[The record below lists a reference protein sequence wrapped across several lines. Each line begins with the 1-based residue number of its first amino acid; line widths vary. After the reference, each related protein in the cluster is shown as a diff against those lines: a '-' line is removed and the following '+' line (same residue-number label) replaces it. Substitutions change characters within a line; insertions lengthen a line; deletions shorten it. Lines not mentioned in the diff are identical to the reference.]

1 MNKNEFLEL
10 LNKKLNT
17 LSKKER
23 KERISFYSEM
33 IDDYIEEGL
42 SEEDA
47 INKIGDINEIVKSI
61 NIEVNTENKKKYK
74 VWELVLLIIGSPIW
88 VPILLTVLIVV
99 FAVNISLW
107 AIEIPFLIFAFLSK
121 YLFIICKKVS
131 KWSYVFTK
139 GLLKRVGFAFSRK
152 G

>member
-17 LSKKER
+17 LSKKEK
-23 KERISFYSEM
+23 KERVSFYSEM

-88 VPILLTVLIVV
+88 APILLTVLIVV
-99 FAVNISLW
+99 LAVNISLW
-107 AIEIPFLIFAFLSK
+107 SIEIPFLIFAFLSK

-139 GLLKRVGFAFSRK
+139 GLLKRVVFAFSRK

>member
-61 NIEVNTENKKKYK
+61 NIEVNTENNKKYK

-121 YLFIICKKVS
+121 YLFIFCKKVS

-139 GLLKRVGFAFSRK
+139 GLLKRVVFAFSRK

>member
-17 LSKKER
+17 LSKKEK

-88 VPILLTVLIVV
+88 LPILLTVLIVV

-121 YLFIICKKVS
+121 YLFT
-131 KWSYVFTK
+131 YVYLYF
-139 GLLKRVGFAFSRK
+139 
-152 G
+152 